1 MLLPNE
7 MADEQACNF
16 VWKKKI
22 SAFCKQFELIGS
34 IFVWN
39 IKKEFMAKY
48 NKNIR
53 KICALTAKK
62 MPREAVVLWTFF
74 GRICLQKIDC
84 LKLER

>member
-1 MLLPNE
+1 MQFCVE
-7 MADEQACNF
+7 E
-16 VWKKKI
+16 KI

-39 IKKEFMAKY
+39 IKKELMAKY

-62 MPREAVVLWTFF
+62 MPREAVVLCTFF
-74 GRICLQKIDC
+74 GRICLQKTDC